1 MLFRQVVLYALLVGA
16 ACGLLLTT
24 VQAWQVVPIIKSAER
39 FEQEADDVA
48 EAPAH
53 VHANTAAGHSHEAHE
68 HDADAWKPAEGV
80 QRTGFTLLANV
91 LIATGL
97 ALVLLPAMVASRKNG
112 TAGGSG
118 WRHGLVWGAA
128 GYAVFFLAPTLGL
141 PPEIPGAAAA
151 PLDARQGW
159 WLLTVLCTA
168 AGLAGAAFGKSPWR
182 WMALA
187 LLLVPHL
194 VGAPQPAVEP
204 FTGQSPEVAAEL
216 ADLAHRFIGA
226 TSVANAVLW
235 LALGLGSA
243 WAVKRVVAHSATSA
257 MSSAALTHRS

>member
-1 MLFRQVVLYALLVGA
+1 MLFRRIVLYALLIGG
-16 ACGLLLTT
+16 ACGLLLTG

-39 FEQEADDVA
+39 FEHDGDEASLA
-48 EAPAH
+48 HTH
-53 VHANTAAGHSHEAHE
+53 VHASASAGHSHEAHE
-68 HDADAWKPAEGV
+68 HDANAWKPADGV

-97 ALVLLPAMVASRKNG
+97 ALVLLPAMVATRKN
-112 TAGGSG
+112 TTSGSVG
-118 WRHGLVWGAA
+118 WRHGLLWGAA
-128 GYAVFFLAPTLGL
+128 GYVVFFLAPSLGL

-168 AGLAGAAFGKSPWR
+168 AGLAGAAFGRSPWR
-182 WMALA
+182 WFALV

-194 VGAPQPAVEP
+194 VGAPHLAGEA
-204 FTGQSPEVAAEL
+204 FSGQSPEAAAEL

-226 TSVANAVLW
+226 TSIANAVLW
-235 LALGLGSA
+235 LALGLASA
-243 WAVKRVVAHSATSA
+243 WTVKRIVASSATTT
-257 MSSAALTHRS
+257 MSSSALSHRS